1 VSDSGGVLLVGADQS
16 LSYATPDAA
25 VHWTRH
31 EALAHVRAVEMFDL
45 PLTESQADIEME
57 FSDEQGLCLGV
68 FSCLSSLWCFCRRVH
83 VDYTRRL

>member
-1 VSDSGGVLLVGADQS
+1 VSDGGGVLLVGADQS
-16 LSYATPDAA
+16 LSYATQDAA

-57 FSDEQGLCLGV
+57 FSDEQGLCLCELLFV
-68 FSCLSSLWCFCRRVH
+68 FASVLLSACSC
-83 VDYTRRL
+83 